1 MNDFRI
7 QVDIQAPP
15 DRVWAIMRDVD
26 RWPDW
31 TPTVKKIRRLD
42 AGPIAVGMRGIV
54 FQPKLPPAKWTITEL
69 DDTRRTFTWINRSP
83 GLLITARHGV
93 EATGSH
99 SSRAMLSLR
108 FTGLFAGLMARITRN
123 LNDRYL
129 ALEAEGLKKASE
141 ASGTQA

>member
-7 QVDIQAPP
+7 EIDIQAPP

-26 RWPDW
+26 RWPEW
-31 TPTVKKIRRLD
+31 TPTVRKIRRLD

-54 FQPKLPPAKWTITEL
+54 YQPKLPPAKWTITEL

-83 GLLITARHGV
+83 GLLITACHGV
-93 EATGSH
+93 QATGAG

-108 FTGLFAGLMARITRN
+108 FTGLFAGLMARITRD
-123 LNDRYL
+123 LNNRYL
-129 ALEAEGLKKASE
+129 DLEARGLKRASE
-141 ASGTQA
+141 ASDRPA